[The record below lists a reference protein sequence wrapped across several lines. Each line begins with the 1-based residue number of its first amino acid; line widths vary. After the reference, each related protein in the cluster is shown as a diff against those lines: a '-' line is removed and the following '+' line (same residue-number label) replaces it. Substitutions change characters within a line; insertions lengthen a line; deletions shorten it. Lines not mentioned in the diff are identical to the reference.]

1 LYDLRRDHG
10 EQYDVK
16 EFYPEVVKELKN
28 IAAEAME
35 DLGDDLTGNQGKPLE
50 LPGKYNKYWFLR
62 DYYLK

>member
-1 LYDLRRDHG
+1 LRRDHG

-35 DLGDDLTGNQGKPLE
+35 DLGDDLTGNQGKTLRVA
-50 LPGKYNKYWFLR
+50 GKVQ
-62 DYYLK
+62 